1 MAFDHLDQL
10 RAEKHWPQYQTT
22 SSARAKKLIEVTKVE
37 SLTSLAPSPPAIIPQ
52 TLPIPSM
59 TAEPESLRAEN
70 ERDFEFLGNT
80 HPSFDILPGWPS
92 FEYIL
97 TSARMLFRGPI
108 HGEVERASVLHDHN
122 IVVVQ
127 VGWFE
132 YLLVRNDATER
143 KKTVPG

>member
-1 MAFDHLDQL
+1 
-10 RAEKHWPQYQTT
+10 
-22 SSARAKKLIEVTKVE
+22 
-37 SLTSLAPSPPAIIPQ
+37 
-52 TLPIPSM
+52 
-59 TAEPESLRAEN
+59 
-70 ERDFEFLGNT
+70 
-80 HPSFDILPGWPS
+80 
-92 FEYIL
+92 
-97 TSARMLFRGPI
+97 MLFRGPI